1 MLREQMREQMRES
14 SSPPPWREQVFGD
27 ARGTWKVGDL
37 HDYASDRYN
46 LRTIPVRDLEEN
58 NLDSGEQT
66 TSDADQDAYI
76 SRAMATDTEFP
87 ILAVRYPD
95 GLWIADG
102 THRTWKARE
111 LGQRTIKGWVL
122 DWEEIL
128 DVSHGPP
135 HGDSA
140 SSPY

>member
-1 MLREQMREQMRES
+1 MLREQMRES

-27 ARGTWKVGDL
+27 DRGAWRVGDL
-37 HDYASDRYN
+37 HNYASN
-46 LRTIPVRDLEEN
+46 LRDPRPIRIRDLEEN

-66 TSDADQDAYI
+66 TSDPDRDAYI
-76 SRAMATDTEFP
+76 SRAMASDTDHP
-87 ILAVRYPD
+87 ILVVRYPD

-111 LGQRTIKGWVL
+111 HGQRTIMGWVL

-128 DVSHGPP
+128 DVP
-135 HGDSA
+135 HDPSRG
-140 SSPY
+140 

>member
-1 MLREQMREQMRES
+1 M
-14 SSPPPWREQVFGD
+14 
-27 ARGTWKVGDL
+27 GDL
-37 HDYASDRYN
+37 HDYASN
-46 LRTIPVRDLEEN
+46 LRDPRPIRIRDLEDN

-66 TSDADQDAYI
+66 TSDADPAAYI
-76 SRAMATDTEFP
+76 SRAMASDTEFP

-128 DVSHGPP
+128 DVPHGPP
-135 HGDSA
+135 R
-140 SSPY
+140 